1 MTTAKGKTM
10 TKFAW
15 QLRSQ
20 LHLLTGFIA
29 GFVCAFV
36 LLLHIYDVRNGIN
49 CSTTTA
55 ISSSSSIRSFIGTS
69 AASMS
74 LAQFETEL
82 QWKVA
87 SARVL
92 CMVLTCPEY
101 VERYAQH
108 VYATW
113 GRRCTK
119 LVFVSSED
127 YEPLGVVQVVDADG
141 GSYDDLWNKTREGFR
156 HVWQEYGE
164 EYDWF
169 LKADDDT
176 YVIMENLHH
185 MLSAYDAN
193 MPLYFGYQMRRYNVS
208 YMSGGASYVL
218 SREALRRFMKQA
230 YGFDQICP
238 EARKMGIE
246 DFYMGICLQNVGV
259 HLIDSTRA
267 MADDDKPK
275 FFPLNV
281 ESFLYNGNES
291 IPTWLHEMSVS
302 EIDTGL
308 NCCSNYSIAFHYTK
322 PERMYLYE
330 FLLYHLRVFGKK
342 WSAEQLPRRWTF
354 SEMVEMFPLEN
365 NSEILDL
372 RQMSEKPDNF

>member
-1 MTTAKGKTM
+1 SSFG
-10 TKFAW
+10 W
-15 QLRSQ
+15 QLRGQ
-20 LHLLTGFIA
+20 LHLLTGFVA

-49 CSTTTA
+49 CSTT
-55 ISSSSSIRSFIGTS
+55 SSSISMSSRSS
-69 AASMS
+69 RRSLAASMRFGQ
-74 LAQFETEL
+74 LETEL
-82 QWKVA
+82 EWKVA
-87 SARVL
+87 PARVL

-101 VERYAQH
+101 VERFALH
-108 VYATW
+108 VHATW
-113 GRRCTK
+113 GRRCAK

-127 YEPLGVVQVVDADG
+127 YEPLGVVQVVDAEG

-156 HVWQEYGE
+156 HVWLEYGE
-164 EYDWF
+164 KYDWF

-176 YVIMENLHH
+176 YVIMENLQR
-185 MLSAYDAN
+185 MLGAYDPN

-230 YGFDQICP
+230 YGSEQLCP

-267 MADDDKPK
+267 MTDDDKPK
-275 FFPLNV
+275 FFPLNI
-281 ESFLYNGNES
+281 ENYLYNSNET
-291 IPTWLHEMSVS
+291 IPTWLKEMSVS
-302 EIDTGL
+302 EVETGI

-322 PERMYLYE
+322 PERMYLFE
-330 FLLYHLRVFGKK
+330 FLLYHLRVFGQKYV
-342 WSAEQLPRRWTF
+342 EQLPKRWTF
-354 SEMVEMFPLEN
+354 SEMLEMFPLEN

-372 RQMSEKPDNF
+372 SQMSEKPDNF

>member
-1 MTTAKGKTM
+1 TSL
-10 TKFAW
+10 AW
-15 QLRSQ
+15 QFRGQ

-49 CSTTTA
+49 CSTT
-55 ISSSSSIRSFIGTS
+55 ISSSSSLVRSS
-69 AASMS
+69 AASMRF
-74 LAQFETEL
+74 AQL
-82 QWKVA
+82 QTKSQSESEWEWKAAPV
-87 SARVL
+87 RVL

-101 VERYAQH
+101 VERYARH
-108 VYATW
+108 VHATW
-113 GRRCTK
+113 GRRCSK

-127 YEPLGVVQVVDADG
+127 YEPLGVVQVVDPQVD
-141 GSYDDLWNKTREGFR
+141 SYHDLWNKTREGFR

-164 EYDWF
+164 QYDWF

-193 MPLYFGYQMRRYNVS
+193 MPLYFGHQMRRYNVS

-230 YGFDQICP
+230 YGSNTICP

-259 HLIDSTRA
+259 HLVDSTRA
-267 MADDDKPK
+267 MTYDDKPK
-275 FFPLNV
+275 FFPLDIENY
-281 ESFLYNGNES
+281 LYNGNET
-291 IPTWLHEMSVS
+291 IPTWLREMSVS
-302 EIDTGL
+302 EVDTGI

-330 FLLYHLRVFGKK
+330 FLVYRLRVFGRKYV
-342 WSAEQLPRRWTF
+342 EQLPKRWTF
-354 SEMVEMFPLEN
+354 SEILERFPLQN

-372 RQMSEKPDNF
+372 RQMSDKPDNF